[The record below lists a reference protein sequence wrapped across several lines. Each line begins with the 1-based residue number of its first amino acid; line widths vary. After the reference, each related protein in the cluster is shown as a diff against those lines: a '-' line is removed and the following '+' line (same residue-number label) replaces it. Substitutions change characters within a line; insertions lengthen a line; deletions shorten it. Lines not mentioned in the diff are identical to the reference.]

1 MAVNLDSLLAE
12 VTAQTTVVQS
22 AVTLLNSIPGLIAAA
37 GNDPQKL
44 ADLAAAIQANT
55 DSLAAAVVANTTS
68 V

>member
-55 DSLAAAVVANTTS
+55 DSLAAAVVANTPS
-68 V
+68 A